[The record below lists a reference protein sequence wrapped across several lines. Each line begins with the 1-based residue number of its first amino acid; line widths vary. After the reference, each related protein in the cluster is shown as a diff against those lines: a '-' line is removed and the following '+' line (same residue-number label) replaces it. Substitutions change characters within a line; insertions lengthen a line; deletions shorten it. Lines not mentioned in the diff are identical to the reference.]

1 MTMTSLKNVHT
12 EIAVDLST
20 AIDQSQTHHLNSQ
33 KHDGNCYSS
42 SNNSSHAQ
50 KQLSTLFGVVFPSLQ
65 SILGIILFLRL
76 THITSQA
83 GCIYTTILLLIS
95 TSSTLLTWSSLSAI
109 VTNGEI
115 KSGGP
120 YYIISRTL
128 GVDIGCSLSI
138 LYYIGNS
145 LSGGM
150 IVLGAVEAVQYSI
163 RAYYARWGYGFSG
176 HIFPYDAQ
184 VLSFFIVTSMAGCVH
199 VGTKYVTL
207 FSNVFLGVTLMSVV
221 CMCLGCVL
229 FGLGVDVGNLQAYD
243 RGEWENLWPR
253 YERDPYTGVTP
264 NFFSCLGEFAFE
276 DEILDAVFFSK
287 TSFILMQNV
296 VTVIKCQH

>member
-12 EIAVDLST
+12 EIAVDLSS
-20 AIDQSQTHHLNSQ
+20 AIDQSRTHHLNSQ

-95 TSSTLLTWSSLSAI
+95 TSSTLFTWSSLSAI

-264 NFFSCLGEFAFE
+264 NFFSCLGEFDFLLKMRSLTPFCSAQHH
-276 DEILDAVFFSK
+276 
-287 TSFILMQNV
+287 SF
-296 VTVIKCQH
+296 